1 MISINKKEAT
11 AVREKFPR
19 VYITRTCQKH
29 SDRHHYYCEEA
40 PGAMDLIHKMRG
52 DELPKRNTV
61 VSDSGW
67 Y

>member
-1 MISINKKEAT
+1 MISINKKEAM

-19 VYITRTCQKH
+19 VHITRTCQKH

-40 PGAMDLIHKMRG
+40 PGAMALIRKMRG
-52 DELPKRNTV
+52 DELPSGNAV
-61 VSDSGW
+61 VSDSDW